1 MSAAGSGFRRAR
13 RPCFRARFVYCALS
27 FLGATSSELEL
38 GAVNQAGLVV
48 TITELLLQRFG
59 VVLLAVIVL
68 FACLTTAI
76 GLTSSSAEFFSRLTK
91 NKISYPVMVGIV
103 CAVGLVISTVGI
115 STMIDFASP
124 ILNIIYPIILTQ
136 IILSFFNE
144 KIANDNVYRGA
155 AIGAF
160 VMCTLDVIAGFGVE
174 LPFLQYLPLDSVKL
188 SWILPAMLGGVIGAL
203 IPMRGAK
210 CSLAAQKA

>member
-1 MSAAGSGFRRAR
+1 M
-13 RPCFRARFVYCALS
+13 YCALS

-115 STMIDFASP
+115 STI
-124 ILNIIYPIILTQ
+124 
-136 IILSFFNE
+136 
-144 KIANDNVYRGA
+144 
-155 AIGAF
+155 
-160 VMCTLDVIAGFGVE
+160 
-174 LPFLQYLPLDSVKL
+174 
-188 SWILPAMLGGVIGAL
+188 
-203 IPMRGAK
+203 
-210 CSLAAQKA
+210 

>member
-1 MSAAGSGFRRAR
+1 M
-13 RPCFRARFVYCALS
+13 YCALS

-91 NKISYPVMVGIV
+91 NKISYPVMVVIV

-144 KIANDNVYRGA
+144 
-155 AIGAF
+155 
-160 VMCTLDVIAGFGVE
+160 
-174 LPFLQYLPLDSVKL
+174 
-188 SWILPAMLGGVIGAL
+188 
-203 IPMRGAK
+203 
-210 CSLAAQKA
+210 

>member
-1 MSAAGSGFRRAR
+1 M
-13 RPCFRARFVYCALS
+13 YCALS

-188 SWILPAMLGGVIGAL
+188 SWILPAVLGGVIGAL
-203 IPMRGAK
+203 IPMRRAK
-210 CSLAAQKA
+210 CSLAAQEA